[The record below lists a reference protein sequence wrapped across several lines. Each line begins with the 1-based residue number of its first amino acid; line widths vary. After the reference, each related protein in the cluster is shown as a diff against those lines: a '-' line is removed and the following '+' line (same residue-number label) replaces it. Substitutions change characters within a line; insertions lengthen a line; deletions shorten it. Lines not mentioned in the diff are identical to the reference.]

1 VTTPDHSCG
10 NGYADSRR
18 SDEYEFRRL
27 LEPAGRSGM
36 KYAYECPYQ
45 DCGFTLEANDDTAL
59 ERRVARHD
67 ARQHGRK
74 FDRARFED
82 RLEVS

>member
-1 VTTPDHSCG
+1 V
-10 NGYADSRR
+10 
-18 SDEYEFRRL
+18 
-27 LEPAGRSGM
+27 
-36 KYAYECPYQ
+36 KYAYQCPHH
-45 DCGFTLEANDDTAL
+45 DCAFTLEADDDSTL

-67 ARQHGRK
+67 AREHGRK

>member
-1 VTTPDHSCG
+1 V
-10 NGYADSRR
+10 
-18 SDEYEFRRL
+18 
-27 LEPAGRSGM
+27 
-36 KYAYECPYQ
+36 KYAYECPYH
-45 DCGFTLEANDDTAL
+45 DCGYTLEANDDAAL

-67 ARQHGRK
+67 AREHRRK

>member
-1 VTTPDHSCG
+1 VV
-10 NGYADSRR
+10 
-18 SDEYEFRRL
+18 RRL
-27 LEPAGRSGM
+27 VEPAGRPGV
-36 KYAYECPYQ
+36 KYAYECPYH
-45 DCGFTLEANDDTAL
+45 DCGYRLEANDDAAL

-67 ARQHGRK
+67 AREHRRK